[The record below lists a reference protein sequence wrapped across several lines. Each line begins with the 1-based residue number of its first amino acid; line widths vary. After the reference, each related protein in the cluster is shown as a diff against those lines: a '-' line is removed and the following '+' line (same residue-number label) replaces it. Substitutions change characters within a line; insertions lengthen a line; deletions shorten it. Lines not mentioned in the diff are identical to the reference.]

1 MVFPG
6 QRDIEKENLAVSGEF
21 KLKSRSGTRR
31 QSGGKLQIV
40 EFRKPVPSAAHFK
53 IPAQRCVR
61 QKRAASIPLLCDEPA
76 RALEKHFLLF
86 FFLARLW
93 FCLVRDDWQDSLIFF
108 FFSCLLRYF
117 SPH

>member
-76 RALEKHFLLF
+76 RGPGKAFP
-86 FFLARLW
+86 
-93 FCLVRDDWQDSLIFF
+93 SLP
-108 FFSCLLRYF
+108 FFSLGCGFVWLGMIGKIL
-117 SPH
+117 